1 MSVAAEI
8 AARYDAAR
16 TDAALVQVALF
27 VEQVGVLAYDAAAA
41 GPLSGADRAHAA
53 RFAGHEREHAA
64 AFATMLLAL
73 TVPVRSNATPAD
85 VAELLPGLDRDP
97 RRALELLA
105 ELEAAAIAGHPPAV
119 SKPAPEPIPCSGTHR
134 RDAKRPRH
142 STSVRSSSSSC
153 SSSPSSSW
161 VPSDCPRSASRSA
174 TGCVSSRT
182 PSAATTATTT
192 RTRS

>member
-105 ELEAAAIAGHPPAV
+105 ELEAAAIAGHQQLGRRLREPAILRTV
-119 SKPAPEPIPCSGTHR
+119 GMVMAGAAQHLVVL
-134 RDAKRPRH
+134 RDALGRRP
-142 STSVRSSSSSC
+142 S
-153 SSSPSSSW
+153 
-161 VPSDCPRSASRSA
+161 
-174 TGCVSSRT
+174 
-182 PSAATTATTT
+182 
-192 RTRS
+192 TRSFETGA